1 MYSSPCIDCRAW
13 SAGSQ
18 WLQGK
23 PLPRKSLWISKIK
36 KAAKNANL
44 QGCDRIKAPLQSGL
58 SGFDGTRKTSH
69 RRFPEQMSAF
79 YFGNTYFLSRTSN
92 AEVLQRSGHVSVSKL
107 LERKPLLLLGK
118 ILRHPNHPLRQASFA
133 PGTYTATSRYLRV
146 GRPRKEWMKF
156 FQHFLLQV
164 VCTICCILSWNAVA
178 PAGFEP
184 MNRSGSRSCGK
195 VRHPITIPTRSAVMC
210 SRRRGLMDSMCA
222 GSHHFC

>member
-1 MYSSPCIDCRAW
+1 MQIYKAVIESRLLCSL
-13 SAGSQ
+13 GS
-18 WLQGK
+18 LV
-23 PLPRKSLWISKIK
+23 LT
-36 KAAKNANL
+36 
-44 QGCDRIKAPLQSGL
+44 C
-58 SGFDGTRKTSH
+58 FDETRKTSH
-69 RRFPEQMSAF
+69 RRFPEQMFAF

-146 GRPRKEWMKF
+146 GRPRKEWMIF

-184 MNRSGSRSCGK
+184 MNRSGP
-195 VRHPITIPTRSAVMC
+195 VRLLCSVLQHNAFFACMWCAYCVGVAHAPRGAQLDRQKALGRLSAQCEAYRVTWLCLKML
-210 SRRRGLMDSMCA
+210 GIFPMK
-222 GSHHFC
+222 